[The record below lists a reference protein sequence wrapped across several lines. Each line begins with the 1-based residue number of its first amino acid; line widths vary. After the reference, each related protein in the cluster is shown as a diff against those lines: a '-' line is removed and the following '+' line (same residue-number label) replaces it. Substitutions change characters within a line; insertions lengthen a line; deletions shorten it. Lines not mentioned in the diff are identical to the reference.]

1 MESQCVFIF
10 PQSLLFI
17 LYAFKKKCL
26 QPMILLPMIAH
37 DMLQNDQVKKYW
49 W

>member
-1 MESQCVFIF
+1 MESQYVSIF

-17 LYAFKKKCL
+17 LYALKKSL
-26 QPMILLPMIAH
+26 HPMILLPMIAH
-37 DMLQNDQVKKYW
+37 DMLQNDHVKQYW